1 MTNKTKTRA
10 NATNTAMAHAMV
22 AAAQAKMATTPKR
35 QPVQTITGEPIPG
48 KRHDDVWLSSAL
60 TTALVKT
67 YGDDLESV
75 QKGAEW
81 MVAEGYVALPPGWTL
96 KAFRNRRFGDKIS
109 VVAEPIGAGP
119 VRAGGL
125 SIPFPKF

>member
-1 MTNKTKTRA
+1 MTSKTRTRA
-10 NATNTAMAHAMV
+10 EAGNTAIAHAMV
-22 AAAQAKMATTPKR
+22 AAAQAKMTKTPKR
-35 QPVQTITGEPIPG
+35 QPVQTITGGPVPG
-48 KRHDDVWLSSAL
+48 KRYDDVWLSSAL

-81 MVAEGYVALPPGWTL
+81 LVAEGYVALPHGWVL
-96 KAFRNRRFGDKIS
+96 KAFRNRRYGDKIS
-109 VVAEPIGAGP
+109 IVAEPLGAGP

>member
-1 MTNKTKTRA
+1 MTTKTKTRA
-10 NATNTAMAHAMV
+10 NTNTAMAHAMV
-22 AAAQAKMATTPKR
+22 AAAQAKMTQQPKR
-35 QPVQTITGEPIPG
+35 QPVQTITGNPVAG
-48 KRHDDVWLSSAL
+48 KRYDDVWLSSAL

-67 YGDDLESV
+67 YGDDLDAV

-81 MVAEGYVALPPGWTL
+81 LVQEGYVALPHGWTL
-96 KAFRNRRFGDKIS
+96 KAFRRKQYGDKIS

-119 VRAGGL
+119 VRASGL